1 MEEKFIIFFENCI
14 VTKGNNRCLVSD
26 IQKGVSE
33 LMPIEFYNFVK
44 YLKNKNSIAKLIEE
58 YGEENKDVVLEYINY
73 IIENEWGFY
82 AEKEELDSFS
92 ELNLKFNH
100 PSKITNAIIHFNEFE
115 ENIFEKI
122 INELEILSCKDIV
135 LIFENFFDLEKSN
148 LFNRIIENTRI
159 KSLELY
165 IPYSTINEKIIL
177 DINIDVLTKL
187 IVYEAKTNKVYPFD
201 KNHYYDLIYTNKKM
215 KDFKFCGVVDLKY
228 FNTNDLK
235 VYESLNHNSC
245 LHKKISI
252 DKDGFIR
259 NCPAMPQHFGN
270 IKDNTLSEALNQVDF
285 KKYWNVTKDL
295 IEVCKDCEFRYVCT
309 DCRAYTERTHF
320 EGDIDLSKPLKCG
333 YNPYTNEWAEWSTN
347 PLKQSAIEYYDMQE
361 LIKKDA

>member
-1 MEEKFIIFFENCI
+1 MEERFIIFFENCI
-14 VTKGNNRCLVSD
+14 VTKGNNRCLISD
-26 IQKGVSE
+26 IQRGNSE
-33 LMPIEFYNFVK
+33 LMPIEFYFFVK
-44 YLKNKNSIAKLIEE
+44 EVKSKVSIAKLIEK
-58 YGEENKDVVLEYINY
+58 YGEDNKKIVLEYIDY
-73 IIENEWGFY
+73 IIEKEWGFY
-82 AEKEELDSFS
+82 AKKEELDLFPQL
-92 ELNLKFNH
+92 ELKFNH
-100 PSKITNAIIHFNEFE
+100 PSDITNAIIHLKDFE

-135 LIFENFFDLEKSN
+135 LIFEKSFDLEKSK
-148 LFNRIIENTRI
+148 LFNRIMENTRV

-165 IPYSTINEKIIL
+165 IPYSAINENIIL
-177 DINIDVLTKL
+177 DVKVDVLTKI
-187 IVYEAKTNKVYPFD
+187 IVFGSKIDKICPFN
-201 KNHYYDLIYTNKKM
+201 KNHFYDLIYTNKEM
-215 KDFKFCGVVDLKY
+215 KDFKFCGVVDIEY

-235 VYESLNHNSC
+235 IFESLNHNSC

-259 NCPAMPQHFGN
+259 NCPSMPQHFGN
-270 IKDNTLSEALNQVDF
+270 IKDTTLEEALNHPDF
-285 KKYWNVTKDL
+285 KKYWNVTKDM
-295 IEVCKDCEFRYVCT
+295 IAVCKDCEFRHICT

-347 PLKQSAIEYYDMQE
+347 PLKQKAIEYYGMQE